1 MNPVWVIGMGM
12 SPRDLTR
19 SALER
24 IELAEI
30 LVGGRRHLAAV
41 PGHPAKKRVIDRN
54 LRETISW
61 IGERMAD
68 HRVVVLAS
76 GDPLFY
82 GIGPLIRRRLG
93 PENVRFLPN
102 VTAVGAA
109 FSRIG
114 EPWQDAEV
122 VSLHGRD
129 GESSLIAALSR
140 SGKIAVF
147 TDPERHPG
155 WIAKFLSERNE
166 AGIRMCVLENL
177 GDPAERVR
185 WFAPAQAV
193 GERFADPNLVVLR
206 REVAVPPSPG
216 PPPSVPMIG
225 LPESDFAHEEGLITK
240 AEVRAISLSK
250 LRLHA
255 PDLTVWDLG
264 AGAGSVG
271 VEAATFL
278 PAGRVFAVEKK
289 PDRIAHVRENRDRF
303 GLRNLET
310 VLADLPAGLDQL
322 PDPDRIFA
330 GGGGRNLPKILHAA
344 GARLRSGGIMVVNTV
359 LLPNLA
365 AAEETLR
372 ELGMETEVIQVQVS
386 RGRAMP
392 WGQRLEALNPVW
404 VISGIPKE
412 SPELQRLKPPAQSGE
427 AR

>member
-1 MNPVWVIGMGM
+1 MIPVWVVGMGM
-12 SPRDLTR
+12 SVRDITPA
-19 SALER
+19 ALER
-24 IELAEI
+24 IESAEV
-30 LVGGRRHLAAV
+30 LVGGRRHLAAF
-41 PGHPAKKRVIDRN
+41 PEHPAEKRIIDRN
-54 LRETISW
+54 LRETIAW
-61 IGERMAD
+61 ICERLAD
-68 HRVVVLAS
+68 RRVVVLAS

-82 GIGPLIRRRLG
+82 GIGPLIHRRLG
-93 PENVRFLPN
+93 AENVRFLPN

-122 VSLHGRD
+122 VSLHGRN
-129 GESSLIAALSR
+129 GESALIAALSR

-155 WIAKFLSERNE
+155 WIAKFLSDRNE

-185 WFAPAQAV
+185 WFAPAEAV
-193 GERFADPNLVVLR
+193 GAPFADPNLVILR
-206 REVAVPPSPG
+206 REDALPLPPG
-216 PPPSVPMIG
+216 PRIG
-225 LPESDFAHEEGLITK
+225 LPESDFSHEEGLITK

-255 PDLTVWDLG
+255 PDLTLWDLG

-289 PDRIAHVRENRDRF
+289 SERIAHIHENRNRF

-310 VLADLPAGLDQL
+310 IRADLPEGLDQL
-322 PDPDRIFA
+322 PNPDRVFV
-330 GGGGRNLPKILHAA
+330 GGGGRNLPEILHAA
-344 GARLRSGGIMVVNTV
+344 GARLRPGGIIVVNTV
-359 LLPNLA
+359 LLPNLT

-392 WGQRLEALNPVW
+392 WGRRLEALNPVW
-404 VISGIPKE
+404 VVSGVTGE
-412 SPELQRLKPPAQSGE
+412 QRI
-427 AR
+427 ARG